1 MRTTIIIS
9 FLVFFFSLQAAV
21 KTSLDIISSGGF
33 KELYGKK
40 VALVINHTSVD
51 SNGKHII
58 DLMLDKKISVVR
70 IFTPEHG
77 LTGTLE
83 GSITDSLYK
92 GIQVIS
98 LYGSN
103 RKPKPEQITDAD
115 IIVFDIQ
122 DAGARYYTYLATLV
136 YILEAAKTAGK
147 PVIVLD
153 RPNPAGGEIVSGF
166 VPPDELTGKF
176 TSIFPIPTRHGMT
189 IGEIA
194 KLFNDHFGIKADLK
208 VIKMEGWKRSMLW
221 KDTGLKWIP
230 PSPNLK
236 TPESA
241 VIYSAIGWI
250 ETANISVGR
259 GTDSPFFIYG
269 SPFIDGEKLKKALS
283 DTSLRGVSIES
294 ASFTPDDKNHKY
306 YGKLCNGIKF
316 NINDLKEF
324 SPELSGLYLLTILQ
338 KLYPDQL
345 KFSGD
350 FDLSI
355 GARGIIEK
363 IKSGAT
369 ALDIYKEMET
379 SSDKFKDIRK
389 KFLLY

>member
-1 MRTTIIIS
+1 MRVFLSIIFLFAS
-9 FLVFFFSLQAAV
+9 FFLSAQV
-21 KTSLDIISSGGF
+21 KTGLDVLSSGGF
-33 KELYGKK
+33 KELSGKK
-40 VALVINHTSVD
+40 VALVVNHTSVD
-51 SNGKHII
+51 SSGKHII
-58 DLMLDKKISVVR
+58 DLMLDKKINIIR

-77 LTGTLE
+77 LSGTLE
-83 GSITDSLYK
+83 GSVTDSLYK
-92 GIQVIS
+92 GIAVVS

-103 RKPKPEQITDAD
+103 RKPKPEQIIDAD
-115 IIVFDIQ
+115 IIIFDIQ
-122 DAGARYYTYLATLV
+122 DAGARYYTYLATLAYV
-136 YILEAAKTAGK
+136 LESAKTAQR

-166 VPPDELTGKF
+166 VPPAELTGKF

-194 KLFNDHFGIKADLK
+194 NLFNDHFGIKADFK
-208 VIKMEGWKRSMLW
+208 VVKMEGWKRSMVW
-221 KDTGLKWIP
+221 KDTGLKWIL

-241 VIYSAIGWI
+241 IIYSGAGWI
-250 ETANISVGR
+250 ETADISVGR
-259 GTDSPFFIYG
+259 GTVSPFFIYG
-269 SPFIDGEKLKKALS
+269 APFIDGEKLKKALS
-283 DTSLRGVSIES
+283 DSGIKGVSIEPL
-294 ASFTPDDKNHKY
+294 SFTPDDKNHKY

-316 NINDLKEF
+316 SINDLKEF

-363 IKSGAT
+363 VRSGSDAP
-369 ALDIYKEMET
+369 DIYKEMET
-379 SSDKFKDIRK
+379 SSNKFKDIRK

>member
-269 SPFIDGEKLKKALS
+269 APYVDGEKLVNVLKPLIKSGISISALK
-283 DTSLRGVSIES
+283 
-294 ASFTPDDKNHKY
+294 FTPMDKNHKY
-306 YGKLCNGIKF
+306 YQKECGGIKLEILNF
-316 NINDLKEF
+316 ASTDIELFGLNLVKTLYSIYPSDF
-324 SPELSGLYLLTILQ
+324 SVS
-338 KLYPDQL
+338 
-345 KFSGD
+345 SD

-355 GARGIIEK
+355 GTKGGFDK
-363 IKSGAT
+363 IRSET
-369 ALDIYKEMET
+369 SVETIYKEMT
-379 SSDKFKDIRK
+379 ASSDKFKDIRK

>member
-1 MRTTIIIS
+1 
-9 FLVFFFSLQAAV
+9 VFFFSLQAAV